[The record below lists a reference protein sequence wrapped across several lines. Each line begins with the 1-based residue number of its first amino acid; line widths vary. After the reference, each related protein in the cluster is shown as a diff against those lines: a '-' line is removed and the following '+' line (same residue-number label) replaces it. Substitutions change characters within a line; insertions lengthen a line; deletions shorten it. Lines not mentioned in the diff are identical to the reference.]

1 MSVRRFEPEL
11 PGSHRAIRPRSPA
24 EMLEPS
30 RAPARPKGRRRRRE
44 SGILSRWIR
53 FFSSILTAL
62 FLVLGG
68 FGAVV
73 FVVQSQFAAAGP
85 LQEDRT
91 IIIPRGEGRLEI
103 AERLERE
110 GIIGNRWVF
119 IVNHLVRSTL
129 NGDRLDMKAG
139 EFEVVAHASMEDVLG
154 TLVEGKS
161 VQYKITVPEGLT
173 SQQAVARLQQ
183 DENLTGEISSI
194 PLEGSLLPDTYPYSR
209 DTDRQAIL
217 DRMAQAQQEFLNGLW
232 EKRQEGLPI
241 NSLEEAVILASIVE
255 KETAVAEERAL
266 TAAVFM
272 NRLRKG
278 MRLQSDPTIIY
289 GLVGGRGSLGRP
301 ILKSDIQSKTAYN
314 TYTINGLPPTPI
326 CNPGREAILAVL
338 NPAATNALYFVAD
351 GTGGHAFSETLA
363 QHNAA
368 VAKWRKIERARLKA
382 AAEKAAASP
391 VATVP
396 SAPPP
401 GTAVAVGEQDAAVV
415 ASETP
420 AGASAVRTDSEVAQ
434 SPVATTPAPVANIGD
449 MPLPQRKPR

>member
-11 PGSHRAIRPRSPA
+11 PGGQRSIRPRSPA

-44 SGILSRWIR
+44 SGALSRWIR
-53 FFSSILTAL
+53 FFSSVLTAV
-62 FLVLGG
+62 FLIM
-68 FGAVV
+68 GAAGAGI
-73 FVVQSQFAAAGP
+73 FIVQSQYAAVGP
-85 LQEDRT
+85 LQQDRT

-110 GIIGNRWVF
+110 GIIGNRWIF

-139 EFEVVAHASMEDVLG
+139 EFHVAARASMEEVLG
-154 TLVEGKS
+154 TLVEGKA

-173 SQQAVARLQQ
+173 SQQVVARLQA
-183 DENLTGEISSI
+183 DENLTGEIAAI
-194 PLEGSLLPDTYPYSR
+194 PLEGTLLPDTYPYAR
-209 DTDRQAIL
+209 GADRQSVL
-217 DRMAQAQQEFLNGLW
+217 GRMLQAQKDFLVGLW
-232 EKRQEGLPI
+232 DKRQEGLPL
-241 NSLEEAVILASIVE
+241 NSIDEAIILASIVE

-272 NRLRKG
+272 NRLKKG

-289 GLVGGRGSLGRP
+289 GIVGGRGSLGRP
-301 ILKSDIQSKTAYN
+301 ILKTDIQSKTPYN
-314 TYTINGLPPTPI
+314 TYSINGLPPTAI
-326 CNPGREAILAVL
+326 CNPGRESILAVL

-351 GTGGHAFSETLA
+351 GTGGHTFSETLA
-363 QHNAA
+363 EHNEA
-368 VAKWRKIERARLKA
+368 VAKWRRIEREQLKA
-382 AAEKAAASP
+382 AAEQAAASP

-396 SAPPP
+396 KTAETADAVKAEVPTLAPEPP
-401 GTAVAVGEQDAAVV
+401 AA
-415 ASETP
+415 P
-420 AGASAVRTDSEVAQ
+420 ADVAQ
-434 SPVATTPAPVANIGD
+434 SAGTSAAGPAVTPAAPVIAPGE